1 MAAALGKSRSH
12 IANTLRLLSLPE
24 AVQKM
29 LGDGRLSAGHARAL
43 VTARDP
49 EALARKI
56 IASEMS
62 VREAEGLVKTD
73 HKHAGAKK
81 PAHRNAD
88 IVALERELSRSLGL
102 KVSIAHG
109 AKGGAL
115 TIRYLSLDQ
124 LDGVLKKLRAK
135 R

>member
-1 MAAALGKSRSH
+1 MSRSH
-12 IANTLRLLSLPE
+12 VANTLRLLSLPE

-43 VTARDP
+43 VTAQDP
-49 EALARKI
+49 LALAKTI
-56 IASEMS
+56 IEREMN
-62 VREAEGLVKTD
+62 VREAEGLVKTERG
-73 HKHAGAKK
+73 HAGAHKK
-81 PAHRNAD
+81 AAHRNAD
-88 IVALERELSRSLGL
+88 IVALERDLGRSLGL

-109 AKGGAL
+109 KKGGTL

-124 LDGVLKKLRAK
+124 LDEVLKKLRAK